1 MTKLGVVPSYIV
13 ARIGDC
19 VTHSIAQPT
28 NGGQMPKIE
37 WRSILAL
44 LSAGLIASN
53 GPSLPSPSISDAVAN
68 ASATIADNLS
78 GGPHLGFD
86 TFSYPGDDAMHAW
99 LTADKPY
106 KWVGYYL
113 SAPCHT
119 DTSWQGKR
127 ATLTGMGWGMAVIYV
142 GQQTWGRTP
151 GAKVAVT
158 RYVTRRVRHVRT
170 SHGTRHVSYV
180 RTRVPVR
187 VLVAPRAS
195 PNASCSTQFVS
206 AARGTADA
214 NDAIE
219 KTAAEGFAPGTSIFL
234 DIERMDAVPTAMRD
248 YYRAWTKRV
257 VEDGRFK
264 PAFYAHS
271 FNADLVYNDVKQVL
285 TAEGISEDPPFW
297 IARGQGFAEDKNPS
311 EMGHVFAQVWQ
322 GVLDVVETHNGVKL
336 PIDVSVAQ
344 SPSPSEDYRQGE

>member
-1 MTKLGVVPSYIV
+1 
-13 ARIGDC
+13 
-19 VTHSIAQPT
+19 
-28 NGGQMPKIE
+28 MPKIE

-44 LSAGLIASN
+44 LTAALVVSN
-53 GPSLPSPSISDAVAN
+53 GAELSNPSIGDAVET
-68 ASATIADNLS
+68 ASTNIAENLS
-78 GGPHLGFD
+78 TGPHLGFD
-86 TFSYPGDDAMHAW
+86 TFAYPGDAAMRAW

-113 SAPCHT
+113 SAPCHL
-119 DTSWQGKR
+119 DDSWEGKR
-127 ATLTGMGWGMAVIYV
+127 ATLSQMGWGMAVIYV

-158 RYVTRRVRHVRT
+158 RYVTKRVRQ
-170 SHGTRHVSYV
+170 V
-180 RTRVPVR
+180 RTRHGSRTVHYVRKRVPTR
-187 VLVAPRAS
+187 VMVTPRAS
-195 PNASCSTQFVS
+195 RNAKCSTQFVN

-214 NDAIE
+214 NDAIA

-257 VEDGRFK
+257 AEDGRFR

-271 FNADLVYNDVKQVL
+271 HNANLVYNDVKQVL
-285 TAEGISEDPPFW
+285 LAAGITADPPFW
-297 IARGQGFAEDKNPS
+297 IARGQGFAEDKFPS
-311 EMGHVFAQVWQ
+311 DVGHAFAQVWQ

-336 PIDVSVAQ
+336 PIDVSVAAL
-344 SPSPSEDYRQGE
+344 PSPSEDYQVGE